1 VDARSIRRH
10 WFVRIVL
17 PAVAFPG
24 AATLLALLPSGVS
37 TTSAALAYVVAVMV
51 AAAAGGVSA
60 GLLASALSFLGLN
73 FFFTPPEHTLRV
85 DKLEDL
91 VALGVFIAVSG
102 FVATLLSAVLKQRI
116 RAERREQEAKLLHH
130 FGTRLLAGRP
140 VDEVLREFA
149 QSVVRLFDL
158 ARCEVRIEAMNSL
171 VVEERANEPGAE
183 GSPIVVPMVAR
194 ERVIGQ
200 ISVVRTSSRTP
211 VSEDEEEVL
220 RTFAAQIAL
229 AIEGA
234 RLAEEAR
241 RAQVD
246 AETSNMR
253 AALFSSVTHDVRT
266 PLASITA
273 SVDNLMDPE
282 AHLSAEDRVELL
294 KTIRQEADRLNR
306 LVGNL
311 LHLARVR
318 AGGLEPVK
326 RSESV
331 NDVIE
336 GVVARLQP
344 VLEGREVRLM
354 VRDLPEIPFDVD
366 QIDQVITNLLENAIR
381 FSRPGSPITVTT
393 ARWRDTVQV
402 RVTDQGVGI
411 PPADRERVFEPFV
424 RGNTAREGGTG
435 LGLSI
440 ARALVRAH
448 GGRIWIEGAPG
459 GGTAVTFQLPVG
471 G

>member
-1 VDARSIRRH
+1 VDARSIPRH
-10 WFVRIVL
+10 WFVRILL
-17 PAVAFPG
+17 PALALPG

-51 AAAAGGVSA
+51 AAAAGGLAA
-60 GLLASALSFLGLN
+60 GLLASVLSFLGLN

-91 VALGVFIAVSG
+91 VALGVFVAVSG
-102 FVATLLSAVLKQRI
+102 FVATLLSAVLEQRT

-158 ARCEVRIEAMNSL
+158 ARCEVRIEATDTL
-171 VVEERANEPGAE
+171 VIEEQSNESEGERAPT
-183 GSPIVVPMVAR
+183 VVPMVAR
-194 ERVIGQ
+194 DRVVGQ
-200 ISVVRTSSRTP
+200 ISVARTPSRPP
-211 VSEDEEEVL
+211 VSEDEEDVL

-246 AETSNMR
+246 AETSNTR

-282 AHLSAEDRVELL
+282 AHLNAEDRVEFL

-318 AGGLEPVK
+318 AGGLESVK

-336 GVVARLQP
+336 GVVARLQT

-354 VRDLPEIPFDVD
+354 VRDVPEVPMDVD
-366 QIDQVITNLLENAIR
+366 QIDQVITNLLENSIR
-381 FSRPGSPITVTT
+381 FSGPGSPITVST

-402 RVTDQGVGI
+402 RVADQGVGI

>member
-1 VDARSIRRH
+1 M
-10 WFVRIVL
+10 
-17 PAVAFPG
+17 
-24 AATLLALLPSGVS
+24 LALLPRGVS
-37 TTSAALAYVVAVMV
+37 TATAALAYVVAVMF
-51 AAAAGGVSA
+51 AAAAGGLAA
-60 GLLASALSFLGLN
+60 GLLASGLSFLGLN

-91 VALGVFIAVSG
+91 VALGVFVAVSG
-102 FVATLLSAVLKQRI
+102 FVATLLSAVLEQRT
-116 RAERREQEAKLLHH
+116 RAERREQEARLLHH

-149 QSVVRLFDL
+149 ESVVRLFNL
-158 ARCEVRIEAMNSL
+158 IRCEVRVEATDTF
-171 VVEERANEPGAE
+171 VIEERSNGPGGE
-183 GSPIVVPMVAR
+183 GTPTVVPMMVR
-194 ERVIGQ
+194 DRVVGQ
-200 ISVVRTSSRTP
+200 ISVVRKRSDPTIST
-211 VSEDEEEVL
+211 DEEDVL

-229 AIEGA
+229 AIEGS

-266 PLASITA
+266 PLASIIA
-273 SVDNLMDPE
+273 SVDNLSDPQAE
-282 AHLSAEDRVELL
+282 LTGEDRLALL
-294 KTIRQEADRLNR
+294 NTIRHEADRLNR

-318 AGGLEPVK
+318 AGGLKPVK

-354 VRDLPEIPFDVD
+354 IRDLPEIPMDVD
-366 QIDQVITNLLENAIR
+366 QIDQVVTNLLENAIR
-381 FSRPGSPITVTT
+381 FSRQGSPITVTT
-393 ARWRDTVQV
+393 ARWQDTVQV
-402 RVTDQGVGI
+402 RVVDQGVGI
-411 PPADRERVFEPFV
+411 PPVDRERVFEPFV
-424 RGNTAREGGTG
+424 RADTAREGGTG

>member
-1 VDARSIRRH
+1 MDARSIRRH
-10 WFVRIVL
+10 WFVQIVL
-17 PAVAFPG
+17 PAVVLPG
-24 AATLLALLPSGVS
+24 AATLLALLPRGVS
-37 TTSAALAYVVAVMV
+37 TTSAALAYVVAVMF
-51 AAAAGGVSA
+51 AAAAGGLAA

-91 VALGVFIAVSG
+91 VALGVFVAVSG
-102 FVATLLSAVLKQRI
+102 FVAALLSAVLEQRT
-116 RAERREQEAKLLHH
+116 RAERREQEARLLHH

-149 QSVVRLFDL
+149 ESVVRLFDL
-158 ARCEVRIEAMNSL
+158 VRCEVRIEAADTH
-171 VVEERANEPGAE
+171 VIEERPTEPGGE
-183 GSPIVVPMVAR
+183 GVLTVVPMVVR
-194 ERVIGQ
+194 DRVVGRIT
-200 ISVVRTSSRTP
+200 VARTP
-211 VSEDEEEVL
+211 SQPSVSEDEEDVL

-246 AETSNMR
+246 AETSSMR
-253 AALFSSVTHDVRT
+253 AALFSSVTHDLRT

-273 SVDNLMDPE
+273 SVDNLSDPQ
-282 AHLSAEDRVELL
+282 AQLTGEDRVELL

-318 AGGLEPVK
+318 AGGAEPVK

-336 GVVARLQP
+336 GVLARLQP

-354 VRDLPEIPFDVD
+354 VRDLPEIPLDVD
-366 QIDQVITNLLENAIR
+366 QIDQVITNLLENAVR

-402 RVTDQGVGI
+402 RVSDQGVGI
-411 PPADRERVFEPFV
+411 QPADRERVFEPFV
-424 RGNTAREGGTG
+424 RGDTAREGGTG

>member
-1 VDARSIRRH
+1 
-10 WFVRIVL
+10 
-17 PAVAFPG
+17 
-24 AATLLALLPSGVS
+24 
-37 TTSAALAYVVAVMV
+37 
-51 AAAAGGVSA
+51 
-60 GLLASALSFLGLN
+60 
-73 FFFTPPEHTLRV
+73 
-85 DKLEDL
+85 
-91 VALGVFIAVSG
+91 
-102 FVATLLSAVLKQRI
+102 
-116 RAERREQEAKLLHH
+116 
-130 FGTRLLAGRP
+130 
-140 VDEVLREFA
+140 
-149 QSVVRLFDL
+149 
-158 ARCEVRIEAMNSL
+158 
-171 VVEERANEPGAE
+171 
-183 GSPIVVPMVAR
+183 
-194 ERVIGQ
+194 VIGQ

-354 VRDLPEIPFDVD
+354 VRDLPEIPLDVD
-366 QIDQVITNLLENAIR
+366 QIDQVITNLLENAVR

-402 RVTDQGVGI
+402 RVADQGVGI
-411 PPADRERVFEPFV
+411 QPADRERVFEPFV
-424 RGNTAREGGTG
+424 RGDTAREGGTG

>member
-1 VDARSIRRH
+1 M
-10 WFVRIVL
+10 VL
-17 PAVAFPG
+17 PG
-24 AATLLALLPSGVS
+24 AAALLALLPMGVS
-37 TTSAALAYVVAVMV
+37 TTSAALAYVVAVMI
-51 AAAAGGVSA
+51 AAAAGGIAA
-60 GLLASALSFLGLN
+60 GLLASVLSFLGLN
-73 FFFTPPEHTLRV
+73 FFFTPPEHTFRV

-91 VALGVFIAVSG
+91 VALGVFVAVSG
-102 FVATLLSAVLKQRI
+102 FVATLLSAVLKQRT
-116 RAERREQEAKLLHH
+116 RAERREQEARLLHH

-149 QSVVRLFDL
+149 ESVVRLFDL
-158 ARCEVRIEAMNSL
+158 VRCEVSIEAPDSF
-171 VVEERANEPGAE
+171 VIEEESKEPGDE
-183 GSPIVVPMVAR
+183 GSPTVVPMVGR
-194 ERVIGQ
+194 DRVVGQ
-200 ISVVRTSSRTP
+200 ISVVRTSTQPS
-211 VSEDEEEVL
+211 VNKDEEDVL

-229 AIEGA
+229 AIESA

-246 AETSNMR
+246 AETSNTR

-273 SVDNLMDPE
+273 SVDNLMDPQ
-282 AHLSAEDRVELL
+282 AHLSAEDRRELL
-294 KTIRQEADRLNR
+294 KTIREEADRLNR

-344 VLEGREVRLM
+344 VLEGHEVRLM

-381 FSRPGSPITVTT
+381 FSRQGSPITVTT
-393 ARWRDTVQV
+393 ARWQDTVQV
-402 RVTDQGVGI
+402 RVVDQGVGI
-411 PPADRERVFEPFV
+411 PPVDRERVFEPFV
-424 RGNTAREGGTG
+424 RADTAREGGTG

-459 GGTAVTFQLPVG
+459 GGTAVTFELPVG

>member
-1 VDARSIRRH
+1 VIRHR
-10 WFVRIVL
+10 FVRILL
-17 PAVAFPG
+17 PAVGLPG
-24 AATLLALLPSGVS
+24 AATLLALLPSGAS

-51 AAAAGGVSA
+51 TAALGGLAA

-73 FFFTPPEHTLRV
+73 FFFTPPEHTLLV
-85 DKLEDL
+85 ETPEDL
-91 VALGVFIAVSG
+91 VALGVFLAVSA
-102 FVATLLSAVLKQRI
+102 FVATLLSAVLEQRV
-116 RAERREQEAKLLHH
+116 RAERREQEARLLHH

-149 QSVVRLFDL
+149 ESIVRLFEL
-158 ARCEVRIEAMNSL
+158 TRSEVRVETTDSL
-171 VVEERANEPGAE
+171 VIEQQADESGDE
-183 GSPIVVPMVAR
+183 GTTSVVPMVSR
-194 ERVIGQ
+194 DRVIGE
-200 ISVVRTSSRTP
+200 ISVTRASSGP
-211 VSEDEEEVL
+211 PLGEDEVDVL

-234 RLAEEAR
+234 RFAEEAR
-241 RAQVD
+241 KAQVD
-246 AETSNMR
+246 AETSSLR
-253 AALFSSVTHDVRT
+253 AALFSSVTHDLRT

-273 SVDNLMDPE
+273 SVDNLSDPE
-282 AHLSAEDRVELL
+282 AHLSAEDRLESL
-294 KTIRQEADRLNR
+294 KTIRHEADRLNR

-344 VLEGREVRLM
+344 VLDGREVRLL
-354 VRDLPEIPFDVD
+354 VREIPDIPMDVD
-366 QIDQVITNLLENAIR
+366 QIDQVITNLIENAIR
-381 FSRPGSPITVTT
+381 FSRPGSPITISS
-393 ARWRDTVQV
+393 ARWRDMVQV
-402 RVTDQGVGI
+402 RVADQGVGI
-411 PPADRERVFEPFV
+411 PPGDRERVFEPFV
-424 RGNTAREGGTG
+424 RGDTEREGGTG

-440 ARALVRAH
+440 ARALVGAH
-448 GGRIWIEGAPG
+448 RGRIWIEGAPG
-459 GGTAVTFQLPVG
+459 GGAVVIFELPSG

>member
-1 VDARSIRRH
+1 MDARSIRGQ

-17 PAVAFPG
+17 PAVVLPAV
-24 AATLLALLPSGVS
+24 ATLLALLPTGVF
-37 TTSAALAYVVAVMV
+37 TTSAALAYVVAVMI
-51 AAAAGGVSA
+51 AAATGGIAA
-60 GLLASALSFLGLN
+60 GLLASVLSFLGLN
-73 FFFTPPEHTLRV
+73 FFFTPPEHTFRV
-85 DKLEDL
+85 DKVEDL
-91 VALGVFIAVSG
+91 VALGVFVAVSG
-102 FVATLLSAVLKQRI
+102 FVATLLSAVLKQRT
-116 RAERREQEAKLLHH
+116 RAERREQEARLLHH

-140 VDEVLREFA
+140 VDEVLGEFA
-149 QSVVRLFDL
+149 VSVVRLFDL
-158 ARCEVRIEAMNSL
+158 VRCEVRIDTPNPL
-171 VVEERANEPGAE
+171 VIEERSNQPGSE
-183 GSPIVVPMVAR
+183 GAPTVVPMIAR
-194 ERVIGQ
+194 DRVVGH
-200 ISVVRTSSRTP
+200 ISAVRTASGPP
-211 VSEDEEEVL
+211 VGEDEEDVL

-266 PLASITA
+266 PLSSIIA
-273 SVDNLMDPE
+273 SVDSLSDPQ
-282 AHLSAEDRVELL
+282 ARLTGEDRLALL

-326 RSESV
+326 RAGSV

-344 VLEGREVRLM
+344 VLEGREVSMM
-354 VRDLPEIPFDVD
+354 VRDLPEIPMDVD
-366 QIDQVITNLLENAIR
+366 QIDQVVTNLLENAIR
-381 FSRPGSPITVTT
+381 FSRAGSPIIVTT
-393 ARWRDTVQV
+393 ARWQDTVRV
-402 RVTDQGVGI
+402 RVADQGVGI
-411 PPADRERVFEPFV
+411 PPDDRERVFEPFV
-424 RGNTAREGGTG
+424 RGDTEREGGTG

-440 ARALVRAH
+440 ARALVRVH
-448 GGRIWIEGAPG
+448 RGRIWIEEAPG
-459 GGTAVTFQLPVG
+459 GGAAVTFELPLG